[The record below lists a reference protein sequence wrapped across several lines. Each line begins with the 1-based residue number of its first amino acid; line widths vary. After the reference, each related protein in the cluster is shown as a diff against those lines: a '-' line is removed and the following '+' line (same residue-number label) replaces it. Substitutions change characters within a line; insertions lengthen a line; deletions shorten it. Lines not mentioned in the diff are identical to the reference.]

1 MDKRTIHNSNNDE
14 KKATSYIGPQG
25 ENKCTPLNPHERKSK
40 ELEMW
45 EDNVDIEPKSDL
57 YIKNGGYDGASLSHV
72 MRAAFLVVTENP
84 VKFEPSPPHAGLGF
98 KTKYRTSRIVEM
110 QTKSAPEKYED
121 FLPYKVFLYRG
132 WFSSKSAE
140 DDGQRYVYISD
151 EGFFMHVKDLYDRM
165 RAGNKAFFQA
175 DYEAWQKG
183 KGMFPYRTWNIHG
196 KPDDGYRKSLFDK
209 FTARQ
214 PDLNSKIGSKGYDKE
229 KMEDALLR
237 KSQLSAFSE
246 REFYGRYWDFS
257 IAAAKEESRKAIE
270 GGFFISFAAC
280 VKEKAKGKLQGQ
292 PSDDASIRTYLL
304 DNMVKPV
311 IEKPTIQF
319 KPALTE
325 KNIIFHSEEKM
336 RFMGGSLPQKLQ
348 NHPAGLYRILI
359 TGQAEKVL
367 EDANPPLRLP
377 QYGLHES
384 DSEASKMNDFMDKA
398 KEEKFTA
405 TETHIEYHRIIR
417 HREQRNQ
424 NTCMSN
430 KGTPA
435 KEVAASVLRSL
446 DGSIGETEWLHRS
459 AYSFGGLWRQADATN
474 MGPDSSQTVHNLIL
488 GSKETNT
495 VMMRYEAFVKRLAI
509 YTKEKVILKTDA
521 RYEGYMQNFSLEPS
535 WPAEN
540 KYTWLAPVLTYDL
553 THSLLVDQK
562 PCNIYPLYREN
573 CMMFQV
579 HLDKKVEDFYYGWN
593 SFSEPV
599 PEELPEE
606 LLEEPDLVLMENLK
620 LGDNGE

>member
-1 MDKRTIHNSNNDE
+1 M
-14 KKATSYIGPQG
+14 
-25 ENKCTPLNPHERKSK
+25 
-40 ELEMW
+40 
-45 EDNVDIEPKSDL
+45 
-57 YIKNGGYDGASLSHV
+57 
-72 MRAAFLVVTENP
+72 
-84 VKFEPSPPHAGLGF
+84 
-98 KTKYRTSRIVEM
+98 
-110 QTKSAPEKYED
+110 
-121 FLPYKVFLYRG
+121 FLYRG
-132 WFSSKSAE
+132 WFSSNSAE

-165 RAGNKAFFQA
+165 RAGNEAFFQA

-196 KPDDGYRKSLFDK
+196 KPDGGYRKSL
-209 FTARQ
+209 
-214 PDLNSKIGSKGYDKE
+214 
-229 KMEDALLR
+229 
-237 KSQLSAFSE
+237 E

-270 GGFFISFAAC
+270 GGFFISFAEC
-280 VKEKAKGKLQGQ
+280 VKEKAKKKLQGQ

-304 DNMVKPV
+304 DNMVRPV

-336 RFMGGSLPQKLQ
+336 HFMGDFLPQKLQ

-384 DSEASKMNDFMDKA
+384 DTEALKMNILMDKA
-398 KEEKFTA
+398 TGEKFTG

-424 NTCMSN
+424 NKCMSN

-435 KEVAASVLRSL
+435 KEVAASVLRPL
-446 DGSIGETEWLHRS
+446 EGRIGETEWLHRS
-459 AYSFGGLWRQADATN
+459 AYSYGGLWRQADATN

-495 VMMRYEAFVKRLAI
+495 VMMRYEAFVKRLAT
-509 YTKEKVILKTDA
+509 YTKEKIILKTDA

-535 WPAEN
+535 WPAKN
-540 KYTWLAPVLTYDL
+540 KFTWLTPVLTYEL

-573 CMMFQV
+573 CMIFQV

-606 LLEEPDLVLMENLK
+606 PDLVLMEKLK
-620 LGDNGE
+620 LGDNGK

>member
-1 MDKRTIHNSNNDE
+1 MRGWDSRQNTEH
-14 KKATSYIGPQG
+14 
-25 ENKCTPLNPHERKSK
+25 H
-40 ELEMW
+40 
-45 EDNVDIEPKSDL
+45 
-57 YIKNGGYDGASLSHV
+57 ASLKCRP
-72 MRAAFLVVTENP
+72 RARPRYVALVTN
-84 VKFEPSPPHAGLGF
+84 KHAEIDH
-98 KTKYRTSRIVEM
+98 YI
-110 QTKSAPEKYED
+110 QKYED

-140 DDGQRYVYISD
+140 DDGQRYVYISI

-229 KMEDALLR
+229 KMEDGLIRIRLYFFTKLAGKPFYPTLLWSCLHSLTLKRLVALLR

-304 DNMVKPV
+304 NNMVKPV

-325 KNIIFHSEEKM
+325 KNIVFHSEEKM

-435 KEVAASVLRSL
+435 KEVRL
-446 DGSIGETEWLHRS
+446 DCLTHRC
-459 AYSFGGLWRQADATN
+459 LLQ
-474 MGPDSSQTVHNLIL
+474 
-488 GSKETNT
+488 
-495 VMMRYEAFVKRLAI
+495 
-509 YTKEKVILKTDA
+509 
-521 RYEGYMQNFSLEPS
+521 
-535 WPAEN
+535 
-540 KYTWLAPVLTYDL
+540 APVTD
-553 THSLLVDQK
+553 H
-562 PCNIYPLYREN
+562 
-573 CMMFQV
+573 F
-579 HLDKKVEDFYYGWN
+579 
-593 SFSEPV
+593 
-599 PEELPEE
+599 
-606 LLEEPDLVLMENLK
+606 
-620 LGDNGE
+620 